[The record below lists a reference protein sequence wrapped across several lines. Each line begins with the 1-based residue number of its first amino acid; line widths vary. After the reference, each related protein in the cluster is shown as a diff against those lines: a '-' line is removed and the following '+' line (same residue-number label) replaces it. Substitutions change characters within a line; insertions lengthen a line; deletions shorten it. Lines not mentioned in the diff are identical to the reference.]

1 MGQTTPEESISLIA
15 ECINRA
21 HEATRHV
28 IVVLENMV
36 CVHHLLSFDTSQVN
50 IVHYRLEQGM

>member
-36 CVHHLLSFDTSQVN
+36 CVHHRSVL
-50 IVHYRLEQGM
+50 